1 MKKSFSMLALASVLL
16 AAASGVVSSAAAQQV
31 TPNPVPRSGLTV
43 YTGGLTDDCT
53 VTLGGVTQ
61 GKNIVM
67 TATAREKVLG
77 IQADRGSEFLLT
89 LTCDGASGVY
99 KGNATRDT
107 FFSFRGSGSSAR
119 EWHGFFGPVPP
130 LSVGH

>member
-16 AAASGVVSSAAAQQV
+16 AAFSGAASSAAAQQV
-31 TPNPVPRSGLTV
+31 TPTPVPRSSLTV
-43 YTGGLTDDCT
+43 HTGGLTDDCT
-53 VTLGGVTQ
+53 VTQ

-77 IQADRGSEFLLT
+77 IQADRVSELLLT

-99 KGNATRDT
+99 TRPTPRATSSSPLRAAVPVSST
-107 FFSFRGSGSSAR
+107 AFSAR
-119 EWHGFFGPVPP
+119 C
-130 LSVGH
+130 LR

>member
-16 AAASGVVSSAAAQQV
+16 AAFSGAGAQQV